1 MLIRPFILVLCILCS
16 ACATRTIT
24 GGDVQTIA
32 TAAKNNDPLEPYNR
46 SVMKLNS
53 GLMKILIRP
62 VLTVYRT
69 LVPKPLRRGIGN
81 ITTNAKAPLI
91 FAHDILQGEGNRAS
105 QTLGRF
111 LMNSTVGLGG
121 MIDVATKAGV
131 PAHDED
137 AGQTFARWGVP
148 PGPFLMLPLLGP
160 SSVRDATGFAADI
173 FADPMR
179 YVLRGDDVRRN
190 VGTGMTVGGLLT
202 QLDQNADRV
211 SELQRGAVD
220 PYVALREAYRQYRQA
235 EIENGKPAKT
245 KPDDDPL
252 ADVLD
257 APQ

>member
-1 MLIRPFILVLCILCS
+1 MIIRLFILSFCIFCS
-16 ACATRTIT
+16 ACATRTT
-24 GGDVQTIA
+24 ATGDVQT
-32 TAAKNNDPLEPYNR
+32 TAMANQNNDPLEPYNR

-69 LVPKPLRRGIGN
+69 LVPKPLRSGIAN
-81 ITTNAKAPLI
+81 ITANAKAPLT
-91 FAHDILQGEGNRAS
+91 FAHDILQGEGTRAT

-121 MIDVATKAGV
+121 MIDVASKAGV

-137 AGQTFARWGVP
+137 AGQTFGRWGVP
-148 PGPFLMLPLLGP
+148 SGPFLMLPLLGP

-179 YVLRGDDVRRN
+179 YALRGDDVRRN
-190 VGTGMTVGGLLT
+190 VATGLTTGGALT
-202 QLDQNADRV
+202 QLDENVDRIG
-211 SELQRGAVD
+211 ELQGGAID

-235 EIENGKPAKT
+235 AIENDKPGKL